1 MKPALKLSPAPT
13 SARRAPV
20 TTTRLPDDVALA
32 KRTCAWCGRAAYDL
46 WPSAE
51 GGWECLNRPGCD
63 L

>member
-13 SARRAPV
+13 SARRTPV

-32 KRTCAWCGRAAYDL
+32 KRTCQHCGRAAYDL
-46 WPSAE
+46 WPE
-51 GGWECLNRPGCD
+51 GDAWQCLNRPGCD